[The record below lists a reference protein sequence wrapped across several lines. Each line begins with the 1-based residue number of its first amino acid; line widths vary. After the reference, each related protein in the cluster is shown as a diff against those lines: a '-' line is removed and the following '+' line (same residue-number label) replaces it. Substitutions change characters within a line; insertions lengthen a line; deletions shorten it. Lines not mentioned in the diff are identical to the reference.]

1 MDSITNL
8 ILVLE
13 VGFLLIC
20 GSLIGSLIGLKDI
33 FPNVLLSVLRV
44 AYRPIFYLFVL
55 SAISSI
61 ILFSLIIGI
70 FFILG
75 KLLEMQWLYYL
86 LIVLFA
92 ANVSW
97 SLINLAKSQ
106 NQVKISGGDEISLGD
121 EISSILKFK
130 PNSIPIVGQFLDN
143 VIYIFSGFYPE
154 IIKSIKSEYAA
165 FKIAIEEAVKKEYKT
180 LSELKQ
186 IVSTRIKQW
195 ESETD
200 RFAALRD
207 RQALQQKFDEIL
219 DKYQTDEEKYEYLV
233 TFAVDEIFNQKEIR
247 RMLAAKARM
256 IAKT

>member
-121 EISSILKFK
+121 EISSMVKFK
-130 PNSIPIVGQFLDN
+130 RVRSKTVEFL
-143 VIYIFSGFYPE
+143 YS
-154 IIKSIKSEYAA
+154 
-165 FKIAIEEAVKKEYKT
+165 
-180 LSELKQ
+180 Q
-186 IVSTRIKQW
+186 
-195 ESETD
+195 
-200 RFAALRD
+200 
-207 RQALQQKFDEIL
+207 
-219 DKYQTDEEKYEYLV
+219 
-233 TFAVDEIFNQKEIR
+233 
-247 RMLAAKARM
+247 
-256 IAKT
+256 